1 MSARDDKT
9 TTKKATAGRIYRA
22 LSDGHV
28 SALRDFDL
36 LSIVWDRKVP
46 GLRVRVGQHRAT
58 WSYFREHRIHGR
70 RSTTCKTL
78 GHFPEM
84 STAAARQAA
93 LVEAGKVAAGRVE
106 PGKRAALR
114 LGPALN
120 EYMKHLH
127 GKATRKGKPARHA
140 ANVEKLR
147 RQFLAEFETWPL
159 ADLSHNPAIVR
170 DWHEKITRE
179 AGPISANRA
188 AEVLRACYRH
198 AARLD
203 RSLPPALPTSA
214 VSFNPETPSQA
225 GLGQK
230 QFSAWASIW
239 NAIPGPVQRAY
250 ALCQLLTGCRPGEL
264 ATLKRADILP
274 AERVFILRNAK
285 AGDVRV
291 ILSRPITAALRMAL
305 DAHRCELVFP
315 GCAQVAHRLGLPATG
330 AGARRTYR
338 TVALGHTDELLCHL
352 LMSHSPQGI
361 SARYINRMAAMQLPA
376 MRAAQRKISAD
387 LMRRLGLKLDALR
400 SGLQTT

>member
-9 TTKKATAGRIYRA
+9 TTKKATAGRIYRL

-58 WSYFREHRIHGR
+58 WYYFREHRIHGR
-70 RSTTCKTL
+70 RSTTCKRL

-93 LVEAGKVAAGRVE
+93 LVEAGKIAAGTIE

-114 LGPALN
+114 LGPAMD
-120 EYMKHLH
+120 EYMKHLR
-127 GKATRKGKPARHA
+127 GKVARKGKPASHA

-147 RQFLAEFETWPL
+147 RQFLTEFETWPL
-159 ADLSHNPAIVR
+159 VDLSHNPAIVR

-214 VSFNPETPSQA
+214 VSFNPETPH
-225 GLGQK
+225 GGGMPFK
-230 QFSAWASIW
+230 EFKEWADKWRNIESPIH
-239 NAIPGPVQRAY
+239 RSF
-250 ALCQLLTGCRPGEL
+250 ALLNLLTGCRPGEL
-264 ATLKRADILP
+264 ARLRREDIRP
-274 AERVFILRNAK
+274 SERVFIIRAAK
-285 AGDVRV
+285 AGSDIRV
-291 ILSRPITAALRMAL
+291 ILSMPIVRALRMAL
-305 DAHRCELVFP
+305 GAGKGELVFP
-315 GCAQVAHRLGLPATG
+315 GCAQIGHRLDLPARG
-330 AGARRTYR
+330 VELRRTYR
-338 TVALGHTDELLCHL
+338 TVAADAGVDEMLAHFLMGHAPE
-352 LMSHSPQGI
+352 GI
-361 SARYINRMAAMQLPA
+361 SQRYVARMILDKGPA
-376 MRAAQRKISAD
+376 MRAAQRKISARMMQ
-387 LMRRLGLKLDALR
+387 LLGLKFF
-400 SGLQTT
+400 

>member
-9 TTKKATAGRIYRA
+9 PTKKATAGRIYRE

-36 LSIVWDRKVP
+36 LSIVWDRKVR

-58 WSYFREHRIHGR
+58 WSFFKEHRIHRR

-93 LVEAGKVAAGRVE
+93 LVEAGKIAARRIE

-120 EYMKHLH
+120 EYMKHLR

-147 RQFLAEFETWPL
+147 RQFLIEFETWPL
-159 ADLSHNPAIVR
+159 ADLSHNPAIIR

-179 AGPISANRA
+179 AGPISANRV

-214 VSFNPETPSQA
+214 VAFNPETPSQA

-239 NAIPGPVQRAY
+239 NAIPGPVHRAY
-250 ALCQLLTGCRPGEL
+250 ALCQLLAGCRPGEL

-274 AERVFILRNAK
+274 GERVFVLRNAK

-291 ILSRPITAALRMAL
+291 ILSRPICGALRLAL
-305 DAHRCELVFP
+305 DAHRGDLVFP
-315 GCAQVAHRLGLPATG
+315 GCAQIAHRLGLPITG

-338 TVALGHTDELLCHL
+338 TIGLAHTDELLCHL
-352 LMSHSPQGI
+352 LMSHSPQE
-361 SARYINRMAAMQLPA
+361 SR
-376 MRAAQRKISAD
+376 RA
-387 LMRRLGLKLDALR
+387 
-400 SGLQTT
+400 T